1 MKLRIPIRKHVELAE
16 IDLEREDGQT
26 MAEYSVVLTLIILV
40 FGMAAFVVLAL
51 AISGEFDRV
60 TGILS

>member
-1 MKLRIPIRKHVELAE
+1 MKLRIPSRRHYE

-26 MAEYSVVLTLIILV
+26 MAEYSVVLTLIIIV

-51 AISGEFDRV
+51 AVAGQFDRV